1 MQEEGGA
8 EVWMSPSTSL
18 PGPEALDPGQGA
30 VGALN
35 EGHCGSRDH
44 NLSLDR
50 LALTPVPE
58 FSWTSCL

>member
-1 MQEEGGA
+1 
-8 EVWMSPSTSL
+8 MSPSTSL

-35 EGHCGSRDH
+35 EGHYSSRDH

-50 LALTPVPE
+50 LALTPIPE
-58 FSWTSCL
+58 FSSTSCL